1 MDPKARRHQKEKV
14 EAEEAQ
20 KNPPAKMSNKLV
32 LVFILV
38 PLGVLLLAFL
48 VAWIV
53 LKANGIF

>member
-1 MDPKARRHQKEKV
+1 MDPKARRHQKEKA
-14 EAEEAQ
+14 EAAEAK

-48 VAWIV
+48 ITWIV
-53 LKANGIF
+53 LKANRIF